1 VTADQHKLVTTAM
14 EPIATLA
21 DATRRQIFESLTRE
35 ASSVGELAKQL
46 PVTRSAV
53 SQHLRILKD
62 AGLVAH
68 RTAGTRNVYYID
80 PEGVAKLRNYLDKL
94 WETALSEFRTAAE
107 HPAKRTTRTKRTSRS
122 TKS

>member
-1 VTADQHKLVTTAM
+1 M
-14 EPIATLA
+14 EPIAALA
-21 DATRRQIFESLTRE
+21 DGTRRQIFESLTRD

-94 WETALSEFRTAAE
+94 WETALSEFKTAAE
-107 HPAKRTTRTKRTSRS
+107 EPLKKPKKPSRS
-122 TKS
+122 KKPKRRSIQ